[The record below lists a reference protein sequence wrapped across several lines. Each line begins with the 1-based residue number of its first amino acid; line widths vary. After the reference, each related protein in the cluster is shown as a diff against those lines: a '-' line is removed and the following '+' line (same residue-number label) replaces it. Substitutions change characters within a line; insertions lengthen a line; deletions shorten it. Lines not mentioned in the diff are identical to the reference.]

1 MQPPETNLYA
11 HLHARALA
19 AEATNHRHFCLVRF
33 GDSRGPSW
41 DTCCGNPSDRGV
53 AHEVTL
59 AGVYWIAVLSPTGTA
74 TLRFRARTS
83 SGGATEVSAQSTLAT
98 LPATW
103 TSGAVFRDGPLSAY
117 GSS

>member
-11 HLHARALA
+11 HLHARPLA
-19 AEATNHRHFCLVRF
+19 AEATNHRHFLSSPVR
-33 GDSRGPSW
+33 

>member
-1 MQPPETNLYA
+1 
-11 HLHARALA
+11 
-19 AEATNHRHFCLVRF
+19 
-33 GDSRGPSW
+33 
-41 DTCCGNPSDRGV
+41 
-53 AHEVTL
+53 L